1 MRALR
6 YLYVLALVMWLGGMA
21 IAGMVVAPTTF
32 GVLEA
37 WNPATGRML
46 AGQVFGAILAR
57 LHLIAYAAGTIM
69 VIVLTVQRLLGP
81 RPRSYGIRVG
91 LLGLMLALTLCSGVL
106 VGPRIDQLQA
116 EVGGPMTGHTFTV
129 HTLACAAGTAVQ
141 RIVIRDRPIDRGGA
155 PDRASIQRLLPRSAR
170 LHPDYWA

>member
-1 MRALR
+1 
-6 YLYVLALVMWLGGMA
+6 MWLGGMA
-21 IAGMVVAPTTF
+21 MAGMVVAPTTF

-37 WNPATGRML
+37 WNPATGRVL

-91 LLGLMLALTLCSGVL
+91 LLGMMLALTFYSGVL
-106 VGPRIDQLQA
+106 VAPRIDQLQA
-116 EVGGPMTGHTFTV
+116 EVGGPMNALADADPRRMEFDRL
-129 HTLACAAGTAVQ
+129 HTLSTTLVMATLV
-141 RIVIRDRPIDRGGA
+141 GGLMLIGWET
-155 PDRASIQRLLPRSAR
+155 RE
-170 LHPDYWA
+170 

>member
-1 MRALR
+1 
-6 YLYVLALVMWLGGMA
+6 MWLGGMA

-37 WNPATGRML
+37 WNPATGRVL

-57 LHLIAYAAGTIM
+57 LHLMAYAAGTIM

-91 LLGLMLALTLCSGVL
+91 LLGVMLALTLYSGVL
-106 VGPRIDQLQA
+106 VAPRIDQLQA
-116 EVGGPMTGHTFTV
+116 EVGGPMNALADVDPRRMEFDRL
-129 HTLACAAGTAVQ
+129 HTLSTTLVMATLV
-141 RIVIRDRPIDRGGA
+141 GGLVLIGWET
-155 PDRASIQRLLPRSAR
+155 RE
-170 LHPDYWA
+170 

>member
-1 MRALR
+1 MRPLR

-32 GVLEA
+32 GVLEG
-37 WNPATGRML
+37 WNPTTGRVL

-57 LHLIAYAAGTIM
+57 LHLIAYLAGVVM

-91 LLGLMLALTLCSGVL
+91 LLALMLALTGYSGSIVAPRIDHLQSEVSGPMNALAADDARRLEFDRLHRLSTMLVMATIVGGLVL
-106 VGPRIDQLQA
+106 VGWETR
-116 EVGGPMTGHTFTV
+116 E
-129 HTLACAAGTAVQ
+129 
-141 RIVIRDRPIDRGGA
+141 
-155 PDRASIQRLLPRSAR
+155 
-170 LHPDYWA
+170 

>member
-1 MRALR
+1 MRPLR
-6 YLYVLALVMWLGGMA
+6 YMYVLALVMWLGGMA
-21 IAGMVVAPTTF
+21 IAGVVVAPTTF

-37 WNPATGRML
+37 WNPATGRVL

-91 LLGLMLALTLCSGVL
+91 LLGMMLALTLYSGVL
-106 VGPRIDQLQA
+106 VAPRIDQLQA
-116 EVGGPMTGHTFTV
+116 EVGGPMNALADADPRRMEFDRL
-129 HTLACAAGTAVQ
+129 HTLSTTLVMATLV
-141 RIVIRDRPIDRGGA
+141 GGLMLIGWET
-155 PDRASIQRLLPRSAR
+155 RE
-170 LHPDYWA
+170 